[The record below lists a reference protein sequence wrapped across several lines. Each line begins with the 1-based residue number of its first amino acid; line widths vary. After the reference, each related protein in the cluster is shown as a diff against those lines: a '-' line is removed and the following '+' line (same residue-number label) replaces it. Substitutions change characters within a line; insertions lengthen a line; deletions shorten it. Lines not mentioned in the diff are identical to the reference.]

1 MPKLWNWTSALTAM
15 TNRRAL
21 QALTLA
27 AVAAVSIALPALGSS
42 SASIL
47 RAQNGP
53 PPLRSHTHQSIPL
66 NGSLPRILQK
76 AKRTGVESSGRQLN
90 LVVSLQLSDPD
101 GLATLIA
108 SQQNAKSP
116 QYHHYLT
123 AQQFIA
129 RFAPSAQAVAAV
141 RQFLSSSGLKVTGVS
156 ANRTLISAKG
166 SVAQVERVFGVSILQ
181 YQLGKRTVYAP
192 DRAPLI
198 PDTLAPYVLNIAGLD
213 DIAVAQPLLSGQ
225 MSAQSSANGASNAAK
240 TTKAT
245 MPAIGPGGGYT
256 PTELRSAY
264 NVTNLISAGGNG
276 SGQRLAVFELAAYFP
291 NDLAAFRSY
300 YGLPGS
306 GVNNIS
312 VDGAAPTCATAGSS
326 CDSGG
331 SIEADLDVEDA
342 AGLSPNATLDV
353 YTGPNSGQGLLDT
366 YNQIVLNDVDAV
378 TTTSW
383 GLCESASGT
392 TMLTSLDQI
401 FAQAASQGQ
410 TIAAASGDYGSDDCL
425 HAYGTKSASPNVD
438 SPASDPYVLGVGGT
452 SLSLS
457 SGSYVAEN
465 IWNHNGNATG
475 GGISSVFTMPSWQV
489 GAGVTNT
496 YSTGER
502 EVPDVSADADPNNGY
517 SVYCSSAASCA
528 GPSNPWIE
536 VGGTSAAAPL
546 WAGVLTDI
554 NTYLVAN
561 GVAALGWANPTLYT
575 LFSNSQIYQPFN
587 ALFYSGNN
595 DIDFSGT
602 PYAGDYP
609 GTACYSMT
617 MGIGSPI
624 AWNIARDVQSGVQIG
639 GGGNCP
645 NPTPTSTQL
654 ITNGGFESGATGW
667 TQYSSGN
674 YIAIIGN
681 RGLPH
686 TGSQLAWECNYPNCD
701 DRIAQTITIPA
712 TIKQAELSFWV
723 YTNSVLQANLP
734 NPPCVDHLYV
744 TLATADGTVVSGGQV
759 LNECVGFDIYGYQFE
774 QLDVTSLL
782 QGHTGQQLI
791 LMLRGTTTNESS
803 FRQMYT
809 SWYIDDVSL
818 NVK

>member
-1 MPKLWNWTSALTAM
+1 VPKLWNWTSAL

-53 PPLRSHTHQSIPL
+53 PPLHSHTHHSIPL

-76 AKRTGVESSGRQLN
+76 AKRTGVESGGRQLN
-90 LVVSLQLSDPD
+90 LVVSLQLSDPN
-101 GLATLIA
+101 GLAALIA
-108 SQQNAKSP
+108 NQQNAKSP
-116 QYHHYLT
+116 QYHQYLST
-123 AQQFIA
+123 KEFIS

-166 SVAQVERVFGVSILQ
+166 SVAQAERVFGVSILQ

-192 DRAPLI
+192 DRAPQI
-198 PDTLAPYVLNIAGLD
+198 PDTLVGYVLNIAGLD
-213 DIAVAQPLLSGQ
+213 DVAVAQPLLEGQ
-225 MSAQSSANGASNAAK
+225 MSAQSSASGAS
-240 TTKAT
+240 KAT
-245 MPAIGPGGGYT
+245 MPATGPGGGYT
-256 PTELRSAY
+256 PSELRSAY
-264 NVTNLISAGGNG
+264 DVTNLINAGGNG

-291 NDLAAFRSY
+291 SDLAAFRSY
-300 YGLPGS
+300 YGLPSS

-312 VDGAAPTCATAGSS
+312 VDGGTPTCAAAGSS

-342 AGLSPNATLDV
+342 AGLAPNATLDV
-353 YTGPNSGQGLLDT
+353 FTGPNSGQGLLDT
-366 YNQIVLNDVDAV
+366 YNQIVVDNVDAV

-383 GLCESASGT
+383 GLCEPASGT
-392 TMLTSLDQI
+392 TMLDSLDQI

-410 TIAAASGDYGSDDCL
+410 TIAAAAGDYGSDDCL
-425 HAYGTKSASPNVD
+425 HAYGTRSASPNVD

-475 GGISSVFTMPSWQV
+475 GGISSVFTMPTWQV
-489 GAGVTNT
+489 GAGVTNS

-517 SVYCSSAASCA
+517 SVYCSSTASCA

-554 NTYLVAN
+554 NTYLAAN
-561 GVAALGWANPTLYT
+561 GVAALGWVNPTLYT

-587 ALFYSGNN
+587 ALFPSGNN

-602 PYAGDYP
+602 PYAGEYP

-624 AWNIARDVQSGVQIG
+624 AWNIARDVQSGVQFG

-667 TQYSSGN
+667 TQYYSGG
-674 YIAIIGN
+674 YYAIIGN

-686 TGSQLAWECNYPNCD
+686 AGSQLALMCAYPDCD
-701 DRIAQTITIPA
+701 DRISQTITIPA
-712 TIKQAELSFWV
+712 TIHKAMLSFWV
-723 YTNSVLQANLP
+723 STQTYFPVIMS
-734 NPPCVDHLYV
+734 NPLCVDHLYA
-744 TLATADGTVVSGGQV
+744 TLASIDGTVVSGGQV
-759 LNECVGFDIYGYQFE
+759 LSSCASATNGYQFE
-774 QLDVTSLL
+774 SFDVTSLL
-782 QGHTGQQLI
+782 QGRTGQQLI
-791 LMLRGTTTNESS
+791 LTLRGTTTNETG
-803 FRQMYT
+803 QWQYYT

-818 NVK
+818 TVN